1 MFRIWDDAAA
11 DVRVCKRSR
20 LQTFAS
26 ADFRVCRR
34 SRLQIFA
41 SKCNCRIAVK
51 HSCKYS
57 CDYSQDNCQITCKYS
72 CAYNCKY
79 SCKIALNI
87 TVNIAVNI
95 AKTIVHIVANTAV
108 KCKTSE
114 ASDEITTSKG
124 ACPPAFRDGRVGP
137 LLPRPL
143 PQYYGRRVVC

>member
-1 MFRIWDDAAA
+1 MGRHGC
-11 DVRVCKRSR
+11 RRSR

-26 ADFRVCRR
+26 ADFRVCRH
-34 SRLQIFA
+34 SRLQTFA

-57 CDYSQDNCQITCKYS
+57 CDYSRDNCQITCKNS
-72 CAYNCKY
+72 CEYNCKY

-87 TVNIAVNI
+87 TVNIAVSI

-114 ASDEITTSKG
+114 SSDEITTSKG
-124 ACPPAFRDGRVGP
+124 ACRPPGPP
-137 LLPRPL
+137 LLFGTVGSGL
-143 PQYYGRRVVC
+143 SCLAQLISTMGGRVVC